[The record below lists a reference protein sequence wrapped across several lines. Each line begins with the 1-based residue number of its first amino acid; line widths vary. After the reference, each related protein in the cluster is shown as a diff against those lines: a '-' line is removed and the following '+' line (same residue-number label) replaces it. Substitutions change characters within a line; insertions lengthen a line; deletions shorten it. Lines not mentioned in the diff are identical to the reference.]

1 MYLDALEFQQLEQT
15 SLGSIL
21 GGASI
26 VSSRPYIVK
35 ALLPLELCVLELS
48 TQYLVAA

>member
-21 GGASI
+21 GGDSI
-26 VSSRPYIVK
+26 VPSRGGIVK
-35 ALLPLELCVLELS
+35 APAPSPLWYLDAL
-48 TQYLVAA
+48 TQDLGVM